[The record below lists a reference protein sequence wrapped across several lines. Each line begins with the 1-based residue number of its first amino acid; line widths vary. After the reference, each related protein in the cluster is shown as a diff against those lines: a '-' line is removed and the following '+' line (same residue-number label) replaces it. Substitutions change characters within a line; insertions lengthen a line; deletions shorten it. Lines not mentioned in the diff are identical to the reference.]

1 MKTGIET
8 IGICGAG
15 TMGSG
20 IAQKFAQ
27 EGFRVILA
35 DRSPE
40 LTQRGLARVGATLD
54 EGVRSGMFTPD
65 RAAEVLA
72 RISGTHVLDDL
83 KSCDLVVE
91 AIHEDFR
98 AKSDLFRALS
108 GLLPEST
115 LVATNTS
122 SFSVTEL
129 AASMRRPERF
139 FGLHYFYHAAKN
151 RLVEIVPGEET
162 SADTME
168 RAYRLSI
175 LSGKDPVFTKD
186 AYGFAVNRFF
196 VPWLNEAV
204 RIHQEGIAGIDAIDA
219 VCRRQFG
226 IGMGPFALM
235 NATGI
240 PVAMHAQQTLSAFGP
255 SYLVADALRQ
265 QVEKKADWPVQPP
278 DAQQGTGWPDAKTE
292 ERIADRMLGCV
303 FFVCSQILD
312 ENVCSAVD
320 LNKGAR
326 IGLRWRKGPVE
337 IMLNIGELRV
347 RQLAEAYAVRYGE
360 PVPHV
365 DPVMWR
371 MEQVLLEKH
380 GFRAVV
386 RMNRPEDLNALNA
399 SMFRQLD
406 EKFGEAERDPETQT
420 VFITGSGKAFVAGAD
435 IRFFVD
441 RMKDGSIDRIVEFT
455 RNGQEVLDRI
465 DRSSKRVV
473 AVLNGLTLGGGLE
486 LALCADLILAL
497 PSAMLAF
504 PETGIGIY
512 PGLGGTQRTA
522 RRVGKG
528 LAKFL
533 ILTGKTIT
541 AQEAK
546 SMGLVD
552 AVIDAETAFGLF
564 DGSAQ
569 LPVTASPVP
578 DATWQAMG
586 RLYAEHTVESI
597 MKGLPAAGDADSDRL
612 SEQARMLR
620 RKAPIAVRIADELIE
635 RAGGPASELEKL
647 VTIFSTQDAMLG
659 LSSVGRKVE
668 YEGK

>member
-1 MKTGIET
+1 MKTAIQT

-27 EGFRVILA
+27 EGFRVILV
-35 DRSPE
+35 DRSQE
-40 LTQRGLARVGATLD
+40 LAQKGLGRIRETLD
-54 EGVRSGMFTPD
+54 EGVRAGMFTTSG
-65 RAAEVLA
+65 AGEVLG
-72 RISGTHVLDDL
+72 RITATHVPGDL

-91 AIHEDFR
+91 AIHEDFK
-98 AKSDLFRALS
+98 AKSDLFRELS

-129 AASMRRPERF
+129 AASLRRPERF
-139 FGLHYFYHAAKN
+139 IGLHYFYHAAKN
-151 RLVEIVPGEET
+151 RLVEIVPGDKT
-162 SADTME
+162 SADTVQ
-168 RAYRLSI
+168 RAYRLSL

-204 RIHQEGIAGIDAIDA
+204 RIHQEGIADVDAIDA
-219 VCRRQFG
+219 VCRRLFG

-235 NATGI
+235 NATGV
-240 PVAMHAQQTLSAFGP
+240 PVAMHAQQTLSVFGP
-255 SYLVADALRQ
+255 SYRVADELRQ

-278 DAQQGTGWPDAKTE
+278 ETQQAAVRADRESE
-292 ERIADRMLGCV
+292 EQIADRMLGCV
-303 FFVCSQILD
+303 FFVCSQILG

-337 IMLNIGELRV
+337 IMMQSGELRV

-360 PVPHV
+360 SVPLI
-365 DPVMWR
+365 DPAMWR
-371 MEQVLLEKH
+371 MEQVLSEKH
-380 GFRAVV
+380 GSRTVI

-406 EKFGEAERDPETQT
+406 EKFREAERDPETRT

-441 RMKDGSIDRIVEFT
+441 RMKDGSLDRIVEFT

-465 DRSSKRVV
+465 DRSSKRVI

-486 LALCADLILAL
+486 LALCADMILAL
-497 PSAMLAF
+497 PNAVMAF

-533 ILTGKTIT
+533 ILTGKTVT

-564 DGSAQ
+564 DGTSP
-569 LPVTASPVP
+569 LPVAASTVP
-578 DATWQAMG
+578 DAAWQAMG

-597 MKGLPAAGDADSDRL
+597 MKGLPAGGEADADRL

-647 VTIFSTQDAMLG
+647 VAIFSTQDAMLG

-668 YEGK
+668 YAGK